1 MIKTTIQK
9 TEYTFNNQIRKLNLL
24 SKTDISVL
32 KLFFENYENW

>member
-9 TEYTFNNQIRKLNLL
+9 TEYTFNNQIL